1 MLKNEENKSHNDLN
15 RLMNG
20 LGNKKSF
27 RDVDQKFANAE
38 DSIDKVYKSYGDG
51 HAGNDG
57 LNAGDVN

>member
-1 MLKNEENKSHNDLN
+1 
-15 RLMNG
+15 MNG

-27 RDVDQKFANAE
+27 RDVDQKFANGE